1 MNYIGIDFGTHYT
14 TITNADSQILEYNIP
29 SIIHIGEQIIIGED
43 ALHLNN
49 ISYFK
54 RLLCLKENENYLF
67 NYNFYNV
74 NETIYIKTDKG
85 DLSLTQII
93 GIFFSKLKEKI
104 ENKINSTAS
113 YSCILTVPAY
123 FNEKQRKIIWD
134 AVQLSSLPCIK
145 LLNEPVSACI
155 SYISYIDNN
164 NIDNNN
170 IDNNNIDNNN
180 IDNNN
185 IDNNNTNNY
194 NNKNILVF
202 DFGAGTLDLSIVRIE
217 DEIYEV
223 LGIFGNNN
231 LGGLDINYAL
241 MKELNITFDQAE
253 NKKKVNKYNKIY
265 NKYFKKLIIDAI
277 DQVIKISGDVEID
290 NVILVGGSS
299 KLIWVQ
305 ELIKNYINKDFININ
320 DSKYDYKDIA
330 VSLGAALHQNK
341 NKEQSIILVDR
352 LALSIGVKTVE
363 NTFIP
368 IIPRNTI
375 IPISATK
382 VFTSN
387 DKNIIIDIYQGE
399 SNNINDNIHIK
410 SFEFKNIKSDNPV
423 IYITIKVNINGII
436 EVIAKE
442 RFNDIETKIEIN
454 NLKDIVSDCDI
465 NNILNNID
473 NYHNNNLKNL
483 NH

>member
-104 ENKINSTAS
+104 ENKINSTTS

-155 SYISYIDNN
+155 SYISYISYIDNN
-164 NIDNNN
+164 TIDNNN
-170 IDNNNIDNNN
+170 ID
-180 IDNNN
+180 
-185 IDNNNTNNY
+185 NNTNNY

-241 MKELNITFDQAE
+241 MKELNINFEQAE

-299 KLIWVQ
+299 KLVWVQ
-305 ELIKNYINKDFININ
+305 ELIKNHINKDFININ

-352 LALSIGVKTVE
+352 LALSIGVKTVD

-375 IPISATK
+375 IPITATK
-382 VFTSN
+382 VFTCN

-442 RFNDIETKIEIN
+442 RFNDTETKIEIN